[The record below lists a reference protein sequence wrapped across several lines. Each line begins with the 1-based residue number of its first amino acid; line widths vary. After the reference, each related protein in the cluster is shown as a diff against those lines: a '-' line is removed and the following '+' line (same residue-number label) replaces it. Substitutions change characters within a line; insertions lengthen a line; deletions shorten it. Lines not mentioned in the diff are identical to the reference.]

1 MKESV
6 AAFIRRTGSTY
17 EPPPSIARIA
27 RPLAEEEECP
37 TLFRFPGPCGLLAH
51 FLGELTH
58 LGPQPP
64 GVTSELWAADAT
76 VHSEANGAALF
87 GTFAILEPLRFAMAV
102 SPLPAT
108 AQLWVGENRPID
120 DPGRVVWI
128 PPSAVRAPIP
138 WDRIADAAHAREFLG
153 AVEREENVVK
163 ESLSLYLE
171 ELLEV
176 ARAGVPDPARKWC
189 DRPREERQRVLAE
202 YGLDAR
208 WTATASG

>member
-1 MKESV
+1 MKETV
-6 AAFIRRTGSTY
+6 AAFRRRTGGTY
-17 EPPPSIARIA
+17 EPPASVARMA
-27 RPLAEEEECP
+27 RPLAGDEACP

-51 FLGELTH
+51 FLGELAY
-58 LGPQPP
+58 LGPEP
-64 GVTSELWAADAT
+64 GGELWAADAT

-87 GTFAILEPLRFAMAV
+87 GTFAILQPLRFTMAV
-102 SPLPAT
+102 SPQHAT
-108 AQLWVGENRPID
+108 AQLWVGENRPIA
-120 DPGRVVWI
+120 DPGHVVWI

-138 WDRIADAAHAREFLG
+138 WDTIEDATQARGFLG

-202 YGLDAR
+202 YGLEAR
-208 WTATASG
+208 WT